1 MSPKRTPLPK
11 RPFRDSAILYAAITI
26 VFVLFVFITGGKM
39 SVAIPVALACF
50 VLATGYAWWKLK
62 QRLEEEESEAS

>member
-11 RPFRDSAILYAAITI
+11 RPFRDSAIFYAVITF
-26 VFVLFVFITGGKM
+26 VFVLLVFITGGDM
-39 SVAIPVALACF
+39 AIAVPVALGCF
-50 VLATGYAWWKLK
+50 VIATGYAWWKFK